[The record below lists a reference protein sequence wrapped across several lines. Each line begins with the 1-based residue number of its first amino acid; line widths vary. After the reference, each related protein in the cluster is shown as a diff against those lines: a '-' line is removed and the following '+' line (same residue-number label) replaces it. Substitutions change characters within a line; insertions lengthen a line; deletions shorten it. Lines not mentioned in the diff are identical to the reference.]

1 LTENS
6 YYKDIE
12 SALKAVKFHSPL
24 NYSWLGQKCF
34 IVPRPMRKIYSPEI
48 IQDYL
53 LVHLE
58 TILYSK
64 FYCKGYISP
73 LSEDNFS
80 SKGPLISNF
89 TEALSSSNSGS
100 GSIEPD
106 WKLVHKNNEGW
117 IAEKNGLKLLV
128 KKGDFFYSRRKTFES
143 ENSINLKYPKEL
155 MNSSPGHYLALG
167 DKKLD
172 AKTIVR
178 LYLNLDP
185 RGAIRFMEMATR
197 ALNSAK
203 LPFNIKVINDPCK
216 FTRTDAVVLYFA
228 KEHYSEIFR
237 LLCYIYRTLRKY
249 FRPRIPIFTKFI
261 APGLGLAEDPG
272 KGESFGTNRCL
283 LLAKAIIE
291 CYKLRIKPLSEK
303 LIKVQEI
310 FSDTGLSI
318 GKPFMNP
325 NSNDCYYC
333 INYSRVWM
341 KPKRWFSFHQYIE
354 VAKKIGSQLCD
365 TAIWQDNRCN
375 WIGIVE
381 VENQSSKYRLYHM
394 LGPEL
399 YGGTCGIALFL
410 AELYRITRNRRLFD
424 TAIGAITQSFNSFV
438 ISRHKA
444 IPPSLYNGSYG
455 IALALAHIGKILAKD
470 DLIHYSLEVT
480 NKLIVRGR
488 QEPFIADL
496 INGKAGLIIS
506 LLGLG
511 KMLRDKKLEERA
523 VRVGSEIVRHAEES
537 NGYSWRGNPE
547 DYYNLTGVSHGTSGI
562 AYALLELFQVT
573 DSFKFKNSAM
583 EAFRYERQWFDTKM
597 SNWQD
602 LRGSRKNSLT
612 KKFVNFWCH
621 GAPGIALSRMCAYEI
636 LNEEI
641 LKKEA
646 IAGLKSTLISAKEM
660 LNTSINDFTLCHGLA
675 GITDV
680 LYHGLCKL
688 GDEWISD
695 TEVPFLVAETG
706 KNLYSKNN
714 LPWPCGNLG
723 VDFPGLLRGVAG
735 IGYFY
740 LRLYDPKI
748 QSVLMLEPQKF
759 Q

>member
-1 LTENS
+1 
-6 YYKDIE
+6 
-12 SALKAVKFHSPL
+12 
-24 NYSWLGQKCF
+24 
-34 IVPRPMRKIYSPEI
+34 MRKIYSPEI

-53 LVHLE
+53 LAHLE
-58 TILYSK
+58 TILYIK
-64 FYCKGYISP
+64 FYSKGYTSP
-73 LSEDNFS
+73 LSEDYFS
-80 SKGPLISNF
+80 SKSPLISNF
-89 TEALSSSNSGS
+89 TKALSSSNSGS

-106 WKLVHKNNEGW
+106 WKLVHKDGESW

-128 KKGDFFYSRRKTFES
+128 KKGDFFYSSRKASES
-143 ENSINLKYPKEL
+143 KNSISLKFPKEL

-167 DKKLD
+167 DRKLD

-185 RGAIRFMEMATR
+185 GGAIRFMEMSTR
-197 ALNSAK
+197 ALNSAQ

-228 KEHYSEIFR
+228 KDHYPEIFR
-237 LLCYIYRTLRKY
+237 LSCYVYRNLRKH
-249 FRPRIPIFTKFI
+249 FRQRIPIFTKFI
-261 APGLGLAEDPG
+261 FPGLGLAEDPG

-283 LLAKAIIE
+283 LLARAIIE
-291 CYKLRIKPLSEK
+291 CYKLRIKSISEK
-303 LIKVQEI
+303 LSKVQEI
-310 FSDTGLSI
+310 FSDAGLSI
-318 GKPFMNP
+318 DKPFLNP
-325 NSNDCYYC
+325 GSNDCYHS
-333 INYSRVWM
+333 INYSRGWM
-341 KPKRWFSFHQYIE
+341 KPKRWFSLHQYIE
-354 VAKKIGSQLCD
+354 VAKKIGKQLCD

-381 VENQSSKYRLYHM
+381 VENQSSKYRSYHM

-410 AELYRITRNRRLFD
+410 AELYQITHNRRLFD
-424 TAIGAITQSFNSFV
+424 TAIGALTQSFNSFV
-438 ISRHKA
+438 LSRHKA

-455 IALALAHIGKILAKD
+455 IALALAHVGKILAKD
-470 DLIHYSLEVT
+470 DLIHYSLEIT
-480 NKLIVRGR
+480 NKLIVGGK

-523 VRVGSEIVRHAEES
+523 VRIGSEIVRHAEAS
-537 NGYSWRGNPE
+537 NGYSWRGSSE
-547 DYYNLTGVSHGTSGI
+547 DYYNLTGISHGASGI

-573 DSFKFKNSAM
+573 DSFKFRNSAM
-583 EAFRYERQWFDTKM
+583 EAFRYERQWFDTKIL
-597 SNWQD
+597 NWQD
-602 LRGSRKNSLT
+602 LRGSRKNLST

-621 GAPGIALSRMCAYEI
+621 GAPGIALSRMHAYKL

-646 IAGLKSTLISAKEM
+646 IAGLMSTLISTKEI
-660 LNTSINDFTLCHGLA
+660 LNTSIYDFTLCHGLA

-680 LYHGLCKL
+680 LYHGLYKL
-688 GDEWISD
+688 EDEWTCDSEI
-695 TEVPFLVAETG
+695 PFLVAETG
-706 KNLYSKNN
+706 KDLYSKNN
-714 LPWPCGNLG
+714 LPWPCGSLG
-723 VDFPGLLRGVAG
+723 VDFPGLLRGLAG